1 MLRSTKMPPM
11 RKVRILC
18 SDPDATDS
26 SGDEDDQNPKTEKK
40 IIRVVLVPVKNC
52 KTSKPLKTI
61 MPSGMKDLDGP
72 PERKVSSSRYR
83 GVRLRESGR
92 WQAEIR
98 NPLTKKRE
106 YSLHNT
112 EEEAAAAY
120 QAKWNQFRAEMLAM
134 KSQPPASKYA
144 SLSSLSL
151 VSCVSSLVSCKKKA
165 REAQNRGG
173 SLMEV
178 HCDPID
184 ESSRNFSLKPMEIP
198 QNVMLCLKDE
208 HPISD
213 SVRPA
218 DELPPDDF
226 TKPDDMFRASDFIGA
241 TYKPL
246 DDDDDYIGLA
256 DISHLPL
263 PINDPEFDLD
273 AELDWSGF
281 DFTSMEHELKLL

>member
-40 IIRVVLVPVKNC
+40 IIGVVLVPVKNC
-52 KTSKPLKTI
+52 KTSKPQKTS
-61 MPSGMKDLDGP
+61 MLSGMKDLDS

-106 YSLHNT
+106 YSLHDT

-120 QAKWNQFRAEMLAM
+120 QSKWNQFRAAMLAR
-134 KSQPPASKYA
+134 KAQPPLPEHAA
-144 SLSSLSL
+144 LSSLSL
-151 VSCVSSLVSCKKKA
+151 VSCVSSSVSCKRKA
-165 REAQNRGG
+165 QEAQNREG
-173 SLMEV
+173 SLMDV

-184 ESSRNFSLKPMEIP
+184 ESLRNFSLKPMEIP
-198 QNVMLCLKDE
+198 ENVMLYLKDE
-208 HPISD
+208 NPISD
-213 SVRPA
+213 SFRPT

-226 TKPDDMFRASDFIGA
+226 TKPEDMFRASDFIGA

-246 DDDDDYIGLA
+246 DDDDYIGLA

>member
-40 IIRVVLVPVKNC
+40 IIGVVLVPVKNC
-52 KTSKPLKTI
+52 KTSKPQKTS
-61 MPSGMKDLDGP
+61 MLSGMKDLDS

-106 YSLHNT
+106 YSLHDT

-120 QAKWNQFRAEMLAM
+120 QSKWNQFRAAMLAM
-134 KSQPPASKYA
+134 KAQPPLPEHAA
-144 SLSSLSL
+144 LSSLSL
-151 VSCVSSLVSCKKKA
+151 VSCVSSSVSCKRKA
-165 REAQNRGG
+165 QEAQNREG
-173 SLMEV
+173 SLMDV

-184 ESSRNFSLKPMEIP
+184 ESLRNFSLKPMEIP
-198 QNVMLCLKDE
+198 ENVMLYLKDE
-208 HPISD
+208 NPISD
-213 SVRPA
+213 SFRPT

-226 TKPDDMFRASDFIGA
+226 TKPEDMFRASDFIGA

-246 DDDDDYIGLA
+246 DDDDYIGLA

>member
-40 IIRVVLVPVKNC
+40 IIGVVLVPVKNC
-52 KTSKPLKTI
+52 KTSKPQKTS
-61 MPSGMKDLDGP
+61 MLSGMKDLDS

-106 YSLHNT
+106 YSLHDT

-120 QAKWNQFRAEMLAM
+120 QSKWNQFRAAMLVM
-134 KSQPPASKYA
+134 KAQQPLPEHAA
-144 SLSSLSL
+144 LSSLSL
-151 VSCVSSLVSCKKKA
+151 VSCVSSSVSCKRKA
-165 REAQNRGG
+165 QEAQNREG
-173 SLMEV
+173 SLMDV

-184 ESSRNFSLKPMEIP
+184 ESLRNFSLKPMEIP
-198 QNVMLCLKDE
+198 ENVMLYLKDE
-208 HPISD
+208 NPISD
-213 SVRPA
+213 SFRPT

-226 TKPDDMFRASDFIGA
+226 TKPEDMFRASDFIGA

-246 DDDDDYIGLA
+246 DDDDYIGLA

>member
-1 MLRSTKMPPM
+1 ML
-11 RKVRILC
+11 
-18 SDPDATDS
+18 
-26 SGDEDDQNPKTEKK
+26 
-40 IIRVVLVPVKNC
+40 
-52 KTSKPLKTI
+52 
-61 MPSGMKDLDGP
+61 SGMKDLDS

-106 YSLHNT
+106 YSLHDT

-120 QAKWNQFRAEMLAM
+120 QSKWNQFRAAMLAR
-134 KSQPPASKYA
+134 KAQPPLPEHAA
-144 SLSSLSL
+144 LSSLSL
-151 VSCVSSLVSCKKKA
+151 VSCVSSSVSCKRKA
-165 REAQNRGG
+165 QEAQNREG
-173 SLMEV
+173 SLMDV

-184 ESSRNFSLKPMEIP
+184 ESLRNFSLKPMEIP
-198 QNVMLCLKDE
+198 ENVMLYLKDE
-208 HPISD
+208 NPISD
-213 SVRPA
+213 SFRPT

-226 TKPDDMFRASDFIGA
+226 TKPEDMFRASDFIGA

-246 DDDDDYIGLA
+246 DDDDYIGLA

>member
-1 MLRSTKMPPM
+1 ML
-11 RKVRILC
+11 
-18 SDPDATDS
+18 
-26 SGDEDDQNPKTEKK
+26 
-40 IIRVVLVPVKNC
+40 
-52 KTSKPLKTI
+52 
-61 MPSGMKDLDGP
+61 SGMKDLDS

-106 YSLHNT
+106 YSLHDT

-120 QAKWNQFRAEMLAM
+120 QSKWNQFRAAMLVM
-134 KSQPPASKYA
+134 KAQQPLPEHAA
-144 SLSSLSL
+144 LSSLSL
-151 VSCVSSLVSCKKKA
+151 VSCVSSSVSCKGKA
-165 REAQNRGG
+165 QEAQNREG
-173 SLMEV
+173 SLMDV

-184 ESSRNFSLKPMEIP
+184 ESLRNFSLKPMEIP
-198 QNVMLCLKDE
+198 ENVMLYLKDE
-208 HPISD
+208 NPISD
-213 SVRPA
+213 SFRPT

-226 TKPDDMFRASDFIGA
+226 TKPEDMFRASDFIGA

-246 DDDDDYIGLA
+246 DDDDYIGLA